1 MKIKTILYTI
11 ILFCEIG
18 ITDTYALGGSD
29 IRHCEPTEESV
40 IINPDESPVLI
51 YSFSKHEV
59 YKLMQGDT
67 CTGLVISDI
76 ACEPPEVISA
86 SIHLLAADNYTT
98 MDFCH
103 NAELIGRIP

>member
-1 MKIKTILYTI
+1 MKIKTILLYYHS
-11 ILFCEIG
+11 FCEIG

-59 YKLMQGDT
+59 YKLMQG
-67 CTGLVISDI
+67 
-76 ACEPPEVISA
+76 
-86 SIHLLAADNYTT
+86 
-98 MDFCH
+98 
-103 NAELIGRIP
+103 IPALG

>member
-67 CTGLVISDI
+67 CTGLVISDKSQSLSTFNGHRLRT
-76 ACEPPEVISA
+76 ARSHVCQHS
-86 SIHLLAADNYTT
+86 ST
-98 MDFCH
+98 
-103 NAELIGRIP
+103 GRG

>member
-67 CTGLVISDI
+67 CTGLVISDKKPKPVHI
-76 ACEPPEVISA
+76 
-86 SIHLLAADNYTT
+86 
-98 MDFCH
+98 
-103 NAELIGRIP
+103 